1 MTDPVD
7 GTAMGE
13 GDTLVNSLIGA
24 VVNFVAG
31 SFLPFG
37 PLFGGAAAGY
47 LEGGTREDGLKVGAI
62 AGALALIP
70 VLLFFML
77 FGSLFF
83 AVVAGGGMMGGMP
96 DTFPL
101 AAGGVGFLFFVA
113 LVFGAVYFVG
123 LSAVGGYLG
132 NYVKYDTDIDI

>member
-1 MTDPVD
+1 MTDQVD

-13 GDTLVNSLIGA
+13 GDTLVNALIGA

-62 AGALALIP
+62 AGAIALIP
-70 VLLFFML
+70 VVLFLML

-83 AVVAGGGMMGGMP
+83 AVVGGGMMGGMP
-96 DTFPL
+96 DAFPL
-101 AAGGVGFLFFVA
+101 AAGGFGFLFFVA
-113 LVFGAVYFVG
+113 LLFGAVYFVG

-132 NYVKYDTDIDI
+132 NWVKYDSDFDI